1 MAYVTA
7 GTYYEDEI
15 LQMELIILKVTL
27 LKVWRYADSLFDINN
42 PWRFSFYI
50 ILLSVYF
57 TGTEMEPLPW
67 NSRLLAEALLPDA
80 IDEHELRP
88 TGAADSTGRLC
99 SNGTSEC
106 LDYIF
111 WKHSYRQKP
120 LCQIRVKNLQT
131 WSQQKSYI

>member
-42 PWRFSFYI
+42 PWRFSFCI
-50 ILLSVYF
+50 ILLSVCF
-57 TGTEMEPLPW
+57 AGTEMEPLPW

-80 IDEHELRP
+80 IDEHKLRP
-88 TGAADSTGRLC
+88 AGAADSTGRLC
-99 SNGTSEC
+99 SNDTSEC
-106 LDYIF
+106 LG
-111 WKHSYRQKP
+111 
-120 LCQIRVKNLQT
+120 
-131 WSQQKSYI
+131 